1 MLDKIVGTV
10 RAMAYDRKGVS
21 SLEYGILAVAIVG
34 AVATASLTLAT
45 DLNSLFSSVADAIT
59 KAVTKAGGG

>member
-10 RAMAYDRKGVS
+10 RAVAHDRKGVS

-34 AVATASLTLAT
+34 AVATAALTLAT
-45 DLNSLFSSVADAIT
+45 DLTSLFDSVASAIT
-59 KAVTKAGGG
+59 AAVTKAGG